1 MSNKLP
7 AGGLTYRDAGV
18 DIDAGEAVVDRIK
31 PLVRRTLR
39 PEVLGGLGGFG
50 GLFALG
56 NRWRDPVLVSGT
68 DGVGTKLKL
77 AQQLGRHD
85 TIGIDLVGM
94 CVNDVLV
101 QGAEP
106 LFFLDYFATGKLEV
120 DTAVAVIGGIARGC
134 ELAGCALI
142 GGETAEMPDMYPPGE
157 YDLAG
162 FCVAAV
168 ERSEL
173 RDGSRVREG
182 DVLLALP
189 SSGPHSNGYSL
200 IRRVLA
206 RAGFDATRGDFDVQ
220 VGGVRL
226 LDALMAPTQL
236 YVKPI
241 LDLLQAFP
249 GADSPIHGMAHI
261 TGGGLTENIIRVIPD
276 GLGLDIDAGTIVLP
290 PVFDWL
296 QREGAIADAEMWRT
310 FNCGIGF
317 VLVVPEGD
325 ITALSPALAAAGLP
339 PRPIG
344 RVVRNTGAS
353 VQERVRIG

>member
-1 MSNKLP
+1 
-7 AGGLTYRDAGV
+7 
-18 DIDAGEAVVDRIK
+18 
-31 PLVRRTLR
+31 
-39 PEVLGGLGGFG
+39 
-50 GLFALG
+50 
-56 NRWRDPVLVSGT
+56 
-68 DGVGTKLKL
+68 
-77 AQQLGRHD
+77 
-85 TIGIDLVGM
+85 
-94 CVNDVLV
+94 
-101 QGAEP
+101 
-106 LFFLDYFATGKLEV
+106 
-120 DTAVAVIGGIARGC
+120 
-134 ELAGCALI
+134 
-142 GGETAEMPDMYPPGE
+142 MPDMYGPGE

-173 RDGSRVREG
+173 RDGGRVREG

-206 RAGFDATRGDFDVQ
+206 RAGFDATQGDFDVK
-220 VGGVRL
+220 VGGVPV

-241 LDLLQAFP
+241 LALLQAFP

-261 TGGGLTENIIRVIPD
+261 TGGGLTENIIRVIPE
-276 GLGLDIDAGTIVLP
+276 GLGLDIDARAIVLP

-317 VLVVPEGD
+317 VLVVPESD
-325 ITALSPALAAAGLP
+325 ITALSGPLAAAGLA

-344 RVVRNTGAS
+344 RVVRKAGSAAHD
-353 VQERVRIG
+353 RVRIG